1 MFTISDSFVY
11 TQKVSDVVRSA
22 GAVADRVGP
31 CVCVWRELCV
41 YSCCETLI
49 WYSKSVCLPRGGGV
63 AMASN
68 DPTIKPLSEIKKQL
82 GFAREEA
89 YAG

>member
-31 CVCVWRELCV
+31 YVWRELCV
-41 YSCCETLI
+41 YSLDCFEALI

>member
-31 CVCVWRELCV
+31 CVCVERALCV
-41 YSCCETLI
+41 
-49 WYSKSVCLPRGGGV
+49 
-63 AMASN
+63 
-68 DPTIKPLSEIKKQL
+68 
-82 GFAREEA
+82 
-89 YAG
+89 